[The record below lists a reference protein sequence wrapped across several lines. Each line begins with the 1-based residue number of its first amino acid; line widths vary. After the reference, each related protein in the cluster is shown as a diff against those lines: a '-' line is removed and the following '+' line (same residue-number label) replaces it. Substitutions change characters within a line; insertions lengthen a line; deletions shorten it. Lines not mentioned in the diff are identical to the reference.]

1 MTVKAEMNAPLT
13 VFLCSDAAAEVSGQV
28 FSVRKN
34 ELFLYSQHRPVRGVH
49 RSEGW
54 TPATIAEHALP
65 SFRPSLTPLER
76 TVNVFPYDA
85 I

>member
-1 MTVKAEMNAPLT
+1 
-13 VFLCSDAAAEVSGQV
+13 
-28 FSVRKN
+28 
-34 ELFLYSQHRPVRGVH
+34 VRGVH

-76 TVNVFPYDA
+76 TENVFPYDA

>member
-1 MTVKAEMNAPLT
+1 
-13 VFLCSDAAAEVSGQV
+13 
-28 FSVRKN
+28 
-34 ELFLYSQHRPVRGVH
+34 VH

-65 SFRPSLTPLER
+65 SFKPNLTPLDR
-76 TVNVFPYDA
+76 TVTVFPYDA